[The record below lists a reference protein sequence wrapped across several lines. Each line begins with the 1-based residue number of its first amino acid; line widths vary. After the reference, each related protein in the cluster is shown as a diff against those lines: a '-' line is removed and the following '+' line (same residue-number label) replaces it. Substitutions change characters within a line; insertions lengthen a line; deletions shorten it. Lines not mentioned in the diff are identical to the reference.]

1 MAANDE
7 HTTAKEQPRLSS
19 RSRHHQ
25 QRKGTPRRSPERSN
39 RRPKEGEKIPATIA
53 APASHRSGGGGDGTN
68 RTARHDEPR
77 ESARSA
83 GTAASFCSSK
93 GGRGLPASYCG
104 SGVPSDRTTSRRSLT
119 SCAAT
124 SLTDYSTDTPRET
137 VRTTTTMAMS
147 TARAE
152 ATLAVLEAER
162 AQLEHRLKKVE
173 DELRQER
180 ILSKEDN
187 QKRGHRLAAP
197 PRTTR

>member
-7 HTTAKEQPRLSS
+7 HTTANEEHRLSS
-19 RSRHHQ
+19 RCRHHQ
-25 QRKGTPRRSPERSN
+25 HRKGTPRRSPERSN
-39 RRPKEGEKIPATIA
+39 RRPKEGEKIPATIT
-53 APASHRSGGGGDGTN
+53 APASHRSGRGGDGTS
-68 RTARHDEPR
+68 RTARQKEPR
-77 ESARSA
+77 ASARSA

-104 SGVPSDRTTSRRSLT
+104 SGVPSGRTTSRSLT
-119 SCAAT
+119 SSAAI

-180 ILSKEDN
+180 ILSKEN
-187 QKRGHRLAAP
+187 KKTHGHRLAAP

>member
-1 MAANDE
+1 MPANDE

-19 RSRHHQ
+19 RCRHHQ
-25 QRKGTPRRSPERSN
+25 QCKGTSRRSLERSN
-39 RRPKEGEKIPATIA
+39 RRSKEGEKIPATIA

-68 RTARHDEPR
+68 RTARHEEPR
-77 ESARSA
+77 ASARSA
-83 GTAASFCSSK
+83 GTAASFSSSK
-93 GGRGLPASYCG
+93 GGRGLPSSYCG
-104 SGVPSDRTTSRRSLT
+104 SGVPSGRTTSRSLT
-119 SCAAT
+119 SSAAI

-180 ILSKEDN
+180 ILGKEN
-187 QKRGHRLAAP
+187 NKKRGHRFAAP

>member
-7 HTTAKEQPRLSS
+7 HATAKEQPRLSS
-19 RSRHHQ
+19 RCRHHQ
-25 QRKGTPRRSPERSN
+25 QRTGTPRRSLERSN

-68 RTARHDEPR
+68 RTARHEEPR
-77 ESARSA
+77 ASARSA
-83 GTAASFCSSK
+83 GTAPSFSSSK

-104 SGVPSDRTTSRRSLT
+104 SGVPSSRTTSRSLT
-119 SCAAT
+119 SSAAI
-124 SLTDYSTDTPRET
+124 SRTDYSTDTPRET

-180 ILSKEDN
+180 ILSKEN
-187 QKRGHRLAAP
+187 NKKRGHHLAAP